1 MSILNE
7 LEELAGRIGADAE
20 RFTREGKQELA
31 QHVKEHPQ
39 PLFALLRTVKP
50 VLLVHDIALV
60 TRYADVVEVLTND
73 DVFSVEPYMAK
84 MKALAGEFIL
94 GLDDSV
100 EYERAVSILRL
111 AAPRSDLAG
120 LAAFV
125 EETAASLV
133 ADGVRAGR
141 VDVAD
146 VARRVPARLVG
157 RWFGTPGPDEDS
169 LIAWTLALFEEI
181 FVNIQND
188 RTVHDAAQSAAV
200 QLRAYLVDTIA
211 TRKAQPSGEDDVL
224 GRLLAMQSNAA
235 TSFTDDEIV
244 TNIFGLVVGFV
255 PTVLTAT
262 TFAID
267 VLLDRPAALASAQR
281 AAHTG
286 DDDAVRAHMWE
297 AMRLAPQG
305 PGLLRRARTDF
316 DVAAGT
322 LHETRIPAGTVTF
335 AATQSAML
343 DGGVVEDADDFRTGR
358 PVHDYLHFGA
368 GLHQCFGR
376 FANVVQIPLIAKAIL
391 REPALARAPGAE
403 GRLTKDGPFAKS
415 LVLAV
420 EPDRAGGTA

>member
-1 MSILNE
+1 MSIVNE

-20 RFTREGKQELA
+20 RFTREGKQKLA

-73 DVFSVEPYMAK
+73 DVFSVEPYRAT
-84 MKALAGEFIL
+84 MKALAGNFIL
-94 GLDDSV
+94 GLDDSA
-100 EYERAVSILRL
+100 EYEHAVSILRL

-125 EETAASLV
+125 DEAATALV

-169 LIAWTLALFEEI
+169 LIAWTLALFQEI
-181 FVNIQND
+181 FVNVQND
-188 RTVHDAAQSAAV
+188 RAVHDAAQSAAV
-200 QLRAYLVDTIA
+200 QLRAYLVETIA
-211 TRKAQPSGEDDVL
+211 ARKARPTGADDVL
-224 GRLLAMQSNAA
+224 GRLLAMQANAA

-255 PTVLTAT
+255 PTVSTAT

-267 VLLDRPAALASAQR
+267 VLLDRPAALASAQQAAR
-281 AAHTG
+281 AG
-286 DDDAVRAHMWE
+286 DDDSVRAHMWE

-305 PGLLRRARTDF
+305 PPGRCHLRLAGRRLRDPALRRPPRRRGPPERALGR
-316 DVAAGT
+316 AAHG
-322 LHETRIPAGTVTF
+322 P
-335 AATQSAML
+335 
-343 DGGVVEDADDFRTGR
+343 
-358 PVHDYLHFGA
+358 P
-368 GLHQCFGR
+368 
-376 FANVVQIPLIAKAIL
+376 PL
-391 REPALARAPGAE
+391 
-403 GRLTKDGPFAKS
+403 
-415 LVLAV
+415 
-420 EPDRAGGTA
+420 